1 MLKLDA
7 YEICPIARTC
17 EYRID
22 VIEGNCLCG
31 GCNPTRETMF
41 VCDLYI
47 PKDSIMSIISECL
60 KETNREDNIQA

>member
-7 YEICPIARTC
+7 YEMCPIGRTC

-31 GCNPTRETMF
+31 GCNPIRETTF
-41 VCDLYI
+41 VCDLYT
-47 PKDSIMSIISECL
+47 PKDSIMSSIGECL
-60 KETNREDNIQA
+60 KETSREDNI